1 MESVFESSLE
11 ELLNLKTAT
20 LNNLKRLGILNLRDL
35 LFHLPY
41 SYVTKKIDP
50 DLRNVVQEDAII
62 TTVKIIQTPN
72 IKDKIKKFVA
82 QNQLGQNIELLFFSK
97 IPKFIGAYFKLGAT
111 VTLQGR
117 VNFFLS
123 EAQMTHPDIVFNKNL
138 IKQIEPVYGLTQGLS
153 NAQLHK
159 YILYCINLLPNIKS
173 WHSFEQ
179 KLNLPSIRESLI
191 NIHDPADLELIEI
204 YNKRMA
210 LEELLINQFL
220 LSRVRKKNKISRC
233 NSIIDHKADNKRIV
247 LQNLGFTATDQQ
259 LEVLEEI
266 KIDQLSSARMTRMLQ
281 GDVGCGKTFVA
292 LMSMLDIIKIGKQCC
307 LMAPTEILSIQ
318 HFNFFSKALEN
329 TGIKV
334 AILTGSIK
342 GQTRKALLKDLEE
355 CKIDILIGTHA
366 LFQEKIIFANLGY
379 VIIDEQ
385 HRFGVKQRLE
395 LLSKAEA
402 ADLLLMTATPIPRSL
417 NLVLYGDMDV
427 SYLRTKPKNNLPIIT
442 RIVSDNKIDELAL
455 SLRNIIDKGQQI
467 YWICPLIQESEH
479 KNFTNV
485 TFRYEFLKSIYGD
498 FVGLVHG
505 GMTQDEKDGSMNDF
519 KNGITKLLVATTVIE
534 VGIDVPNATLIVIE
548 DSQAFGLSQLHQLRG
563 RVGRSN
569 LQSYC
574 MLVYKSKSLSE
585 VGKARLNIIKS
596 SNDGFEISEQ
606 DLSLRGAGDVVGLRQ
621 SGRNSFVFSNLVNHS
636 DLLELAKEFIES
648 NPDLI
653 PSQEVIKLFDKE
665 HILDEWIIA

>member
-1 MESVFESSLE
+1 M
-11 ELLNLKTAT
+11 
-20 LNNLKRLGILNLRDL
+20 
-35 LFHLPY
+35 
-41 SYVTKKIDP
+41 
-50 DLRNVVQEDAII
+50 
-62 TTVKIIQTPN
+62 
-72 IKDKIKKFVA
+72 
-82 QNQLGQNIELLFFSK
+82 
-97 IPKFIGAYFKLGAT
+97 
-111 VTLQGR
+111 
-117 VNFFLS
+117 
-123 EAQMTHPDIVFNKNL
+123 
-138 IKQIEPVYGLTQGLS
+138 
-153 NAQLHK
+153 
-159 YILYCINLLPNIKS
+159 
-173 WHSFEQ
+173 
-179 KLNLPSIRESLI
+179 
-191 NIHDPADLELIEI
+191 
-204 YNKRMA
+204 
-210 LEELLINQFL
+210 
-220 LSRVRKKNKISRC
+220 
-233 NSIIDHKADNKRIV
+233 
-247 LQNLGFTATDQQ
+247 
-259 LEVLEEI
+259 
-266 KIDQLSSARMTRMLQ
+266 
-281 GDVGCGKTFVA
+281 
-292 LMSMLDIIKIGKQCC
+292 
-307 LMAPTEILSIQ
+307 
-318 HFNFFSKALEN
+318 
-329 TGIKV
+329 
-334 AILTGSIK
+334 
-342 GQTRKALLKDLEE
+342 
-355 CKIDILIGTHA
+355 
-366 LFQEKIIFANLGY
+366 GY

-498 FVGLVHG
+498 FAGLVHG
-505 GMTQDEKDGSMNDF
+505 GMTQDEKDGAMNDF

-606 DLSLRGAGDVVGLRQ
+606 DLSLRGAGDIVGLRQ

-648 NPDLI
+648 NPSLI

-665 HILDEWIIA
+665 HISDEWIIA